1 MKGLIP
7 VTATQTPD
15 GIFWPSQDQNY
26 VPRLLNYLKI
36 DYSDYEWETVPGY
49 DLTPEKIAE
58 YEAVAVTSMSQRYFP
73 LIKQAKPS
81 IKAIKIGAED
91 FMRQM
96 APKGAVVGRTTGYVL
111 VDNQKMSQKNQP
123 KNPMTFN
130 YENLRQVM
138 RDYPKIYWEVV
149 TFDELKERLRKNTK
163 NVTVGLIP
171 KTYAYEKYLQTG
183 SPDVAIVKLT
193 PKQLEKTPVAYEAA
207 MLITGAITMVLMTLR
222 VFF

>member
-15 GIFWPSQDQNY
+15 GIFWSSQDQNY

-81 IKAIKIGAED
+81 IQSNQNRRGRFHAANGTKGSGRWSNHWLCIG
-91 FMRQM
+91 
-96 APKGAVVGRTTGYVL
+96 G
-111 VDNQKMSQKNQP
+111 
-123 KNPMTFN
+123 
-130 YENLRQVM
+130 
-138 RDYPKIYWEVV
+138 
-149 TFDELKERLRKNTK
+149 
-163 NVTVGLIP
+163 
-171 KTYAYEKYLQTG
+171 
-183 SPDVAIVKLT
+183 
-193 PKQLEKTPVAYEAA
+193 
-207 MLITGAITMVLMTLR
+207 
-222 VFF
+222 

>member
-15 GIFWPSQDQNY
+15 GIFWSSQDQNY

-96 APKGAVVGRTTGYVL
+96 
-111 VDNQKMSQKNQP
+111 
-123 KNPMTFN
+123 
-130 YENLRQVM
+130 M

>member
-7 VTATQTPD
+7 VTATQTAD
-15 GIFWPSQDQNY
+15 GIFWSSQDQNY

-58 YEAVAVTSMSQRYFP
+58 YEAVAVTSMSQRYCP

-81 IKAIKIGAED
+81 IKIIKIGAED

-123 KNPMTFN
+123 KNPMT
-130 YENLRQVM
+130 LQSVSSQKPTPM
-138 RDYPKIYWEVV
+138 
-149 TFDELKERLRKNTK
+149 KNTYK
-163 NVTVGLIP
+163 RDL
-171 KTYAYEKYLQTG
+171 
-183 SPDVAIVKLT
+183 
-193 PKQLEKTPVAYEAA
+193 
-207 MLITGAITMVLMTLR
+207 LMS
-222 VFF
+222 